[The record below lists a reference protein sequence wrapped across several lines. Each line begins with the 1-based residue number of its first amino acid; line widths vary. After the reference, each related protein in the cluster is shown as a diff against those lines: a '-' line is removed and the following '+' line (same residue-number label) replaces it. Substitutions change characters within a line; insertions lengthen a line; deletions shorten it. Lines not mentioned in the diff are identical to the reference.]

1 MNSQAFRAPYGDGQ
15 PLDKSLG
22 TNPASVGWDL
32 LQENQSRKRPHL
44 RGPRVPIN
52 GFDVRRVSSS
62 RKNLKTSLASEL
74 IFPQQRFV
82 ADMVVTMALLQAKK
96 NSQHGRYF
104 GGTAKK
110 SGTSLRQ

>member
-1 MNSQAFRAPYGDGQ
+1 MALMLEGS
-15 PLDKSLG
+15 PL
-22 TNPASVGWDL
+22 
-32 LQENQSRKRPHL
+32 
-44 RGPRVPIN
+44 
-52 GFDVRRVSSS
+52 S

-110 SGTSLRQ
+110 SGPSLRQSFPRNGRLERLHLVHKERHE